1 MIARTIPKIIP
12 PTKEAPSNFLP
23 LVGAGVGCFKGT
35 SVTVGVGVELVPVV
49 VTVVDMVGAG
59 VVFVGDI
66 VVDAAVFVLI
76 EPADAEASVSLEAT
90 ERTNQI

>member
-23 LVGAGVGCFKGT
+23 LVGTGVGCFKGT
-35 SVTVGVGVELVPVV
+35 SVTVGVEFVPVV
-49 VTVVDMVGAG
+49 VTAVDTVRAD

-66 VVDAAVFVLI
+66 VVDAAVFVVI
-76 EPADAEASVSLEAT
+76 ESADAEASVSLEAT
-90 ERTNQI
+90 ETANQI

>member
-23 LVGAGVGCFKGT
+23 LVGTGVRCFKGT
-35 SVTVGVGVELVPVV
+35 SVTVGVGVEFVPVV
-49 VTVVDMVGAG
+49 VTAVDTVGAG

-66 VVDAAVFVLI
+66 VVDAAVFVVI
-76 EPADAEASVSLEAT
+76 ESADAEAPVSLEAT
-90 ERTNQI
+90 ETTNQI

>member
-23 LVGAGVGCFKGT
+23 FVGAGVGCFKGT
-35 SVTVGVGVELVPVV
+35 SVTVGVELVPVV

-66 VVDAAVFVLI
+66 VVDATVFVLI
-76 EPADAEASVSLEAT
+76 KPADAEASVSLEAT
-90 ERTNQI
+90 VHVRDIK